1 LLTVTESQ
9 PVSDLDRLIVEA
21 RRNLP
26 GSPTLGEVR
35 SFTGRGLEGRAFV
48 ADDPG
53 ARPGDPGAF
62 PRVWVAVLRAKGF
75 LVTATRFLRDRDP
88 GLLEES
94 ERILRAL
101 EVSRSYPARPLDGYA
116 IRILSCPGGASAR
129 SAITQAS
136 PWMALSSPAMRR
148 GFATDLVFLSH
159 AKALAPGS
167 SFSLS
172 SRRAGRRQLL
182 ATEGT
187 LVLLG
192 AAGERL
198 RARTLPAGFGRAF
211 NLGGLRL
218 ALVPAGYLPGAASLL
233 CEAGGRRLL
242 YAGTICR
249 ERAFA
254 SLGAAEV
261 RSADAVCLDATFGDP
276 RFVLPPREEAEATL
290 RRFVEGALAA
300 RRAPVLLV
308 SPFGPAPATGRSA
321 AGCRHRRARSQH
333 HRGALARFAQA
344 GAAVPTLRR
353 FAGKLGATR
362 HCFWPPEAREAPV
375 LGALD
380 SPAFAFVSG
389 FSVERHRR
397 RLHAR

>member
-1 LLTVTESQ
+1 M
-9 PVSDLDRLIVEA
+9 P
-21 RRNLP
+21 RRHK
-26 GSPTLGEVR
+26 
-35 SFTGRGLEGRAFV
+35 RAFSYH
-48 ADDPG
+48 AG
-53 ARPGDPGAF
+53 
-62 PRVWVAVLRAKGF
+62 
-75 LVTATRFLRDRDP
+75 VT
-88 GLLEES
+88 
-94 ERILRAL
+94 
-101 EVSRSYPARPLDGYA
+101 LDG
-116 IRILSCPGGASAR
+116 
-129 SAITQAS
+129 TQLTCDA
-136 PWMALSSPAMRR
+136 A

-167 SFSLS
+167 SFGLS
-172 SRRAGRRQLL
+172 PRRAGRRQLL

-254 SLGAAEV
+254 SLGPAEV
-261 RSADAVCLDATFGDP
+261 RCADAVCLDATFGDP
-276 RFVLPPREEAEATL
+276 RFVLPPRAEAEAAL
-290 RRFVEGALAA
+290 RRFVESALAA

-308 SPFGPAPATGRSA
+308 SPFGPAPATLEALLA
-321 AGCRHRRARSQH
+321 AGIAVRAH
-333 HRGALARFAQA
+333 GTIVGALARFARA
-344 GAAVPTLRR
+344 GAFVPTLRR
-353 FAGKLGATR
+353 FAGKLGANEALL
-362 HCFWPPEAREAPV
+362 WPPEARDAPA

-389 FSVERHRR
+389 FSVERMAVDCMRADQGIALSNQAGFADLISYLEATEAHEVALHRGFAETFAAILR
-397 RLHAR
+397 QRGYDAYAIDPPRQMELFRG